1 MDRRIHRTGTDRALE
16 KLVDASRRGT
26 DYIGND
32 GGRSGASAA
41 VALGGREVE
50 SSVVMDLIVLNASR
64 RRFHTI
70 HIHFHKIEKKQK
82 QKQNPLNSKKKIRS
96 KKKSPSLFFLESLFS
111 EMKVRFFQTRLTDT
125 VIFENGFD

>member
-1 MDRRIHRTGTDRALE
+1 MDRRIHRTCTDRALE

-32 GGRSGASAA
+32 GGRSASAAA

-70 HIHFHKIEKKQK
+70 RFHSPQINFP
-82 QKQNPLNSKKKIRS
+82 QN
-96 KKKSPSLFFLESLFS
+96 
-111 EMKVRFFQTRLTDT
+111 
-125 VIFENGFD
+125 

>member
-1 MDRRIHRTGTDRALE
+1 MTLMDRRIHRTGTDRALE
-16 KLVDASRRGT
+16 KLVDASGRGT

-50 SSVVMDLIVLNASR
+50 SSVVMDLIVLDASR

-70 HIHFHKIEKKQK
+70 HIHFHKIENNKKTKSPKFKKKKLGQ
-82 QKQNPLNSKKKIRS
+82 KKKIPFPIFFRI
-96 KKKSPSLFFLESLFS
+96 SLLRNESSFLSNPINRYSNL
-111 EMKVRFFQTRLTDT
+111 
-125 VIFENGFD
+125 